1 MKRFFVLSF
10 LAAAAALGVW
20 YGLRG
25 AGPGQTSSA
34 TVTNLLP
41 KETLALLY
49 LPDFKRSRAQ
59 WHETD
64 LYKLW
69 SEPAVQDFL
78 RKPLARSHEST
89 DARRK
94 LQEMDALEMRDAFL
108 ALIALE
114 NEQPSVVA
122 GFRFKGGA
130 GDAEKVVAPW
140 RTRLQHE
147 MPEAK
152 HETITYEGHKI
163 EMLSQNAM
171 TAATLYAG
179 DWFFASNDLAGLKAV
194 LDRVDQRATNKSTTL
209 TMDENFIAAAQ
220 RVPTDY
226 AAFGYAR
233 VDQYLQK
240 LAAKRPPG
248 TEDGKDISALRQIRS
263 VTAATLFTKGKI
275 RDVLFVAM
283 PKMEGDGE
291 LTRDS
296 LTLATTDSFLYLV
309 SVLHLPTHL
318 NLPDKPEW
326 TAGGLPAIL
335 GRFIDAGTASG
346 ITRAD
351 WLAAFGP
358 ELGVIGDWPANSRLP
373 AVFTTLAVRDAAK
386 SRHIME
392 AITAAAPEAD
402 GWAQSEKDG
411 VQYFSQ
417 PASNPMLPI
426 APTIGLS
433 PKLLVAGLDAGS
445 VERAIKR
452 GDSPGNSKLADA
464 DSFKK
469 AAGWVPTPRQSFTYL
484 DTALLYQRLDA
495 ALRPMLVMAA
505 AFVPSVAEAV
515 DLGKLPAAKVIT
527 SHLSPLVASQ
537 SYSGGGYVV
546 ESMGP
551 VSIFQA
557 ALAAAFLSGGGVE
570 FLHKQVQARV
580 AESEPTP
587 EPSGVADAV
596 SPSATPVAKP

>member
-69 SEPAVQDFL
+69 SERAVQDFL
-78 RKPLARSHEST
+78 RKPLARSHESA

-94 LQEMDALEMRDAFL
+94 LQEMDALEMREAFL

-114 NEQPSVVA
+114 NERPAVVA

-130 GDAEKVVAPW
+130 GDVEKVVGPW
-140 RTRLQHE
+140 RTRLQDE

-194 LDRVDQRATNKSTTL
+194 LDRVDQRATDKSTTL
-209 TMDENFIAAAQ
+209 TMDENFIAAAR
-220 RVPTDY
+220 RVPADY

-240 LAAKRPPG
+240 LAATRPPQAEG
-248 TEDGKDISALRQIRS
+248 SEDVSALRQIKS
-263 VTAATLFTKGKI
+263 VAAATLFTRGKI

-291 LTRDS
+291 LTRES
-296 LTLATTDSFLYLV
+296 LTLATTESFLYLV

-358 ELGVIGDWPANSRLP
+358 ELGVIGDWPANSGLP

-392 AITAAAPEAD
+392 AFTTAAD

-433 PKLLVAGLDAGS
+433 PKLLVAGLDTGS

-505 AFVPSVAEAV
+505 AFVPSVAESA
-515 DLGKLPAAKVIT
+515 DLGKLPAAEVIT
-527 SHLSPLVASQ
+527 NHLSPLVASQ
-537 SYSGGGYVV
+537 SYGGGGYLV

-557 ALAAAFLSGGGVE
+557 AVAAAFLSGGGVE
-570 FLHKQVQARV
+570 FLHKQVQARA
-580 AESEPTP
+580 AESEPSP
-587 EPSGVADAV
+587 EPSGAADAV
-596 SPSATPVAKP
+596 SPSARPVATP